1 MAYVSIP
8 IASASAPADGATTL
22 RCTYNLSRSFAEELH
37 REPRLFFRPTELP
50 SIDSSLALTQAQ
62 RLAAFGDITRAV
74 RAWLGEL
81 RVDWWYGYGSLV
93 GAAQIGGP
101 LPWDLDSDVHVTAA
115 GYAALWNAAF
125 KHPKRRPLRG
135 RMCRALENAAPNG
148 PACVAVAPIDGTDVE
163 FALQRPH
170 FAANGEGVRF
180 RLAPGAR
187 LPAFWR
193 VPKLRVVHARTG
205 AFADVAPLQYI
216 DGAQLQALT
225 PGRSTHQ
232 AADIFPL
239 RPDHLPARPAAF
251 YAAAV
256 RSEADDCERRCVV
269 RPSAQRRAGNGCVH
283 SCVQH
288 SHLGLLR
295 GGGGEPSFRLEM
307 AKFDSCALTRCERCR
322 ACDAGG
328 AYSFEI
334 VGRIEREVDVRA
346 ARGQTCCD
354 RCTEPAAVQ
363 VGTTFWVRV

>member
-1 MAYVSIP
+1 MFASP
-8 IASASAPADGATTL
+8 IASASAPADTL
-22 RCTYNLSRSFAEELH
+22 RCSYNLSQSFAEELH

-50 SIDSSLALTQAQ
+50 SIDSRLPLTQAQ
-62 RLAAFGDITRAV
+62 RLTAFADITRAV

-81 RVDWWYGYGSLV
+81 RVEWWYGYGSLV
-93 GAAQIGGP
+93 GAAQLGGS

-148 PACVAVAPIDGTDVE
+148 PACIAVVPIDGADVE

-170 FAANGEGVRF
+170 FAASGEGVRF

-225 PGRSTHQ
+225 PGRSTHP
-232 AADIFPL
+232 AADIFPM

-269 RPSAQRRAGNGCVH
+269 RPSAQRRAGEGCVR

-295 GGGGEPSFRLEM
+295 GGGAEFRLEV
-307 AKFDSCALTRCERCR
+307 AKFDSCALARCERCR

-328 AYSFEI
+328 AYSFEVI
-334 VGRIEREVDVRA
+334 GRAERDVDVRA

-354 RCTEPAAVQ
+354 RCTEPAD
-363 VGTTFWVRV
+363 VGEATFWVRVD

>member
-1 MAYVSIP
+1 MELLSIP

-37 REPRLFFRPTELP
+37 REPRLFYKPVELP
-50 SIDSSLALTQAQ
+50 SIDSSRPLTQLQ
-62 RLAAFGDITRAV
+62 RLAAFADITRAV
-74 RAWLGEL
+74 RTWLGEL
-81 RVDWWYGYGSLV
+81 RVEWWYGYGSLV
-93 GAAQIGGP
+93 GAAQLGGS

-148 PACVAVAPIDGTDVE
+148 PACIAVAPIDGTDVE

-225 PGRSTHQ
+225 PGRSTHP

-269 RPSAQRRAGNGCVH
+269 RPSAQRRAGNGCVR

-295 GGGGEPSFRLEM
+295 GGGEPSFRLEV
-307 AKFDSCALTRCERCR
+307 AKFDSCALARCERCR

-328 AYSFEI
+328 AYSFEV
-334 VGRIEREVDVRA
+334 VGRAERDADVRA

-354 RCTEPAAVQ
+354 RCTEPAD
-363 VGTTFWVRV
+363 VGEATFWVRVD

>member
-1 MAYVSIP
+1 MRP
-8 IASASAPADGATTL
+8 IELGEL
-22 RCTYNLSRSFAEELH
+22 R
-37 REPRLFFRPTELP
+37 RL
-50 SIDSSLALTQAQ
+50 
-62 RLAAFGDITRAV
+62 G
-74 RAWLGEL
+74 LGEL

-93 GAAQIGGP
+93 GAAQLGDP

-148 PACVAVAPIDGTDVE
+148 PACIAVAPLDGADVE

-170 FAANGEGVRF
+170 FAAKGEGVRF

-225 PGRSTHQ
+225 PGRSTHP

-239 RPDHLPARPAAF
+239 RPDHLPARPAA
-251 YAAAV
+251 A
-256 RSEADDCERRCVV
+256 
-269 RPSAQRRAGNGCVH
+269 
-283 SCVQH
+283 
-288 SHLGLLR
+288 
-295 GGGGEPSFRLEM
+295 
-307 AKFDSCALTRCERCR
+307 
-322 ACDAGG
+322 
-328 AYSFEI
+328 
-334 VGRIEREVDVRA
+334 
-346 ARGQTCCD
+346 
-354 RCTEPAAVQ
+354 
-363 VGTTFWVRV
+363 